1 MQFKSELLSRELH
14 YFFNAWV
21 FFTRFPA
28 PKWVQF
34 NDEHLQQ
41 GARYFSLIGLC
52 LGLLCAGC
60 FYLFSLVFTVDLAVL
75 LTLVIGIFAT
85 GAFHE
90 DGWADCCD
98 GFGGGYA
105 KTQILTIMKD
115 SRLGTYGVVGLIGL
129 LATKYLAL
137 LNIAQFDMGLGWVL
151 VCGFA
156 ASRFMATVVIYSL
169 DYVQFDGTSKSKP
182 LATDIRLEHLMF
194 SAALGLVPLWM
205 LSSIAFWGI
214 NGLLAVSLWSG
225 LAAAG
230 VSTFLLAR
238 YFKARIGGF
247 TGDCLGA
254 VQQVSEVSF
263 YLLVLLV
270 WSLFGNGG

>member
-1 MQFKSELLSRELH
+1 MQFKSELMQREIN

-28 PKWVQF
+28 PKWVVFQ
-34 NDEHLQQ
+34 DEHLQE
-41 GARYFSLIGLC
+41 GARYFSLVGLI

-60 FYLFSLVFTVDLAVL
+60 FYLLNLVFTVDLAVL
-75 LTLVIGIFAT
+75 LTMVICVLAT

-129 LATKYLAL
+129 LATKYLVL
-137 LNIAQFDMGLGWVL
+137 LNIAQFDMGFGWVL

-156 ASRFMATVVIYSL
+156 ASRFMATAVIYSL

-194 SAALGLVPLWM
+194 SAALGLIPLWM
-205 LSSIAFWGI
+205 LSSIAFWGVH
-214 NGLLAVSLWSG
+214 GLLAISLWSG
-225 LAAAG
+225 LLSASVVTVA
-230 VSTFLLAR
+230 LAR
-238 YFKARIGGF
+238 YFKVRIGGF

-254 VQQVSEVSF
+254 VQQISEVFF
-263 YLLVLLV
+263 YLTVVLV
-270 WSLFGNGG
+270 WSLAG